1 MNFDIRSAMLITSL
15 LTVCVSASLWFAA
28 SRYPDH
34 LRRAMRIWIGG
45 LLLQMIAL
53 SSAAIRGPHSSA
65 PLLIIATNA
74 IYAMSY
80 AEMGRAMDEFAGRR
94 PSWLPLALVGVF
106 VFVLVLFTL
115 VWPSPRWR
123 VTFDTAPLVA
133 LQLGVAFSVLGGRER
148 LRPADWLTGS
158 LFVGCAFLAL
168 ARGVAEFLGPDTV
181 SSDVRLGVLY
191 TVLVFSSILPTI
203 GTVGFMLMC
212 GDRMNDDLAR
222 LAMLDPLT
230 GAYNRRT
237 LATRATECIDAA
249 RRAQRPLALL
259 AVDVDHFKAINDA
272 CGHETGDDALV
283 ALVRLM
289 RESLGDG
296 PLLSRLGGEEFA
308 VVLRDTCEGAALE
321 VAERMRLHVATS
333 PLALGRHSLKL
344 NVSIGVAAISQ
355 EVGTLRDLLRNAD
368 RALYAAKHAGR
379 NRCVTWSSLVEGPQ
393 DAAPDARPQR
403 LEPAGR
409 ARGA

>member
-15 LTVCVSASLWFAA
+15 LTICVSASLWFAA

-45 LLLQMIAL
+45 LMLQMIAL
-53 SSAAIRGPHSSA
+53 ASAVIRGPSSSA
-65 PLLIIATNA
+65 PLMIIATNA

-80 AEMGRAMDEFAGRR
+80 AEMGRAMNEFAGRR
-94 PSWLPLALVGVF
+94 PSWLPLALVGLF
-106 VFVLVLFTL
+106 VFVLVLFTM

-133 LQLGVAFSVLGGRER
+133 LQLGVAFSVLRGRAP

-158 LFVGCAFLAL
+158 LFVACAVLAL
-168 ARGVAEFLGPDTV
+168 ARGVAEFLGPDLV
-181 SSDVRLGVLY
+181 SSDARLGVLY

-203 GTVGFMLMC
+203 GTIGFMLMC

-230 GAYNRRT
+230 GVYNRRT
-237 LATRATECIDAA
+237 LATLAAQSIDAA

-259 AVDVDHFKAINDA
+259 AIDVDHFKEINDA
-272 CGHETGDDALV
+272 CGHETGDEALV

-289 RESLGDG
+289 REALGEE
-296 PLLSRLGGEEFA
+296 PLLSRIGGEEFA
-308 VVLRDTCEGAALE
+308 VVLCDTGEEAAFE
-321 VAERMRLHVATS
+321 VAERMRRHIAMS
-333 PLALGRHSLKL
+333 PLALGRHSLKV
-344 NVSIGVAAISQ
+344 NVSIGVAATSR

-379 NRCVTWSSLVEGPQ
+379 NRCMTWSSLVEPPP
-393 DAAPDARPQR
+393 DAAAHARPQ
-403 LEPAGR
+403 EAS
-409 ARGA
+409 A

>member
-1 MNFDIRSAMLITSL
+1 MIFDIRSAMLITSL
-15 LTVCVSASLWFAA
+15 LTLCVSASLWFAA

-34 LRRAMRIWIGG
+34 LRRTMRIWIGG

-53 SSAAIRGPHSSA
+53 ASAAIRGPHSSA
-65 PLLIIATNA
+65 ALMIIATNA
-74 IYAMSY
+74 IYALSY
-80 AEMGRAMDEFAGRR
+80 AEMGRAMNEFAGRR

-106 VFVLVLFTL
+106 VLVLVLFTM

-133 LQLGVAFSVLGGRER
+133 LQLGVALSVLRGRDA

-158 LFVGCAFLAL
+158 LFVGCAILAL
-168 ARGVAEFLGPDTV
+168 ARGVAEFLGPPLV
-181 SSDVRLGVLY
+181 SAEVRLGVLY

-212 GDRMNDDLAR
+212 GDRMNDDLSR

-230 GAYNRRT
+230 GVYNRRT
-237 LATRATECIDAA
+237 LATFAAESIDAA
-249 RRAQRPLALL
+249 RRTQRPLALL
-259 AVDVDHFKAINDA
+259 AIDVDHFKEINDA
-272 CGHETGDDALV
+272 CGHDTGDEALV

-289 RESLGDG
+289 RESLGEESQ
-296 PLLSRLGGEEFA
+296 LSRIGGEEFA
-308 VVLRDTCEGAALE
+308 VLLRDTGEQAALG
-321 VAERMRLHVATS
+321 VAERMRRHVAAS
-333 PLALGRHSLKL
+333 PLALGRHSLKVT
-344 NVSIGVAAISQ
+344 VSIGVATTSR

-379 NRCVTWSSLVEGPQ
+379 NRCVTWSSLMQ
-393 DAAPDARPQR
+393 AAPGVLAASV
-403 LEPAGR
+403 E
-409 ARGA
+409 